1 MVRFLKLTRRENDRM
16 WLRNIT
22 LSIIVLLTF
31 FLSHKIKKK
40 ENKLTYDI
48 FALLFDMMT
57 VSSIALLFFS
67 IIDVNN
73 EQILITF
80 LLLFVI
86 FFFSIL
92 IKANNQIIPRHKY
105 IIVSLITIPI
115 VGLIYLGQDYRQ
127 SVLATEK
134 KEVSTKNYNHLAKK
148 RDMTIKKQLDNNIQL
163 SNVSTDNELLVIS
176 DNFISYGNADKEAFI
191 YGENFDNREDNF
203 LIQANENG
211 EFFIRKDEFDS
222 NDLTRFILYEKDIS
236 IYSDGSFELMS
247 QDYKSYSVK
256 QILETP
262 HQILKI
268 GEDIEPGN
276 YVVLTDTYGELE
288 WVNYGTTKLFEKNL
302 YINLKSGESLKIS
315 NAILFRHND
324 NKSYNNNLNRNGM
337 LKVGVDIKE
346 GEYEIVRNSESSLLK
361 YSETI
366 EGDNETGELIFT
378 DEISVRTGE
387 YLYLNDVYLFEK

>member
-1 MVRFLKLTRRENDRM
+1 
-16 WLRNIT
+16 
-22 LSIIVLLTF
+22 
-31 FLSHKIKKK
+31 
-40 ENKLTYDI
+40 
-48 FALLFDMMT
+48 MMT

-115 VGLIYLGQDYRQ
+115 AGLIYLGQDYRQ

-247 QDYKSYSVK
+247 QDHKSYSVK